1 MVKESK
7 QRQASILLVE
17 DDKAILE
24 GIADLLWLE
33 LGKLG
38 YEPDVR
44 MAEHGVAALSILNN
58 FTPDLII
65 SDIMMPIMGGYVF
78 KEKVQTNPAWV
89 HIPFFFL
96 TAQSDRQAISE
107 GHRSGVERYITKPF
121 DTNELV
127 GQVKTQ
133 LELNHQRR
141 MLHQEQFDSL
151 KRDFTWMINH
161 ELRTPLTYVSAYF
174 ELLKESIAH
183 LEDTGYSEESLRG
196 IQGGCVRL
204 IRLVE
209 NFIRVIDIR
218 TGEAQKGFQAS
229 AGVIENVSSWLRTTT
244 EAQAKIAAASH
255 ITFTENIPDNLPSLW
270 GNRESLTEIIERLLD
285 NAIKFTRIKDN
296 KTADKIIT
304 VSAWSDQG
312 QLIIQITDT
321 GVGFPGY
328 ASEQIFELFY
338 QHNRSHLEQQGSGT
352 GLSIVKGL
360 VNLHRGRIDAQ
371 SEEGIGSTFTITLPA
386 YIPGLAQNISEQMP
400 PKKPVTLL
408 IIEDDPHLLDGL
420 ADILELP
427 YNHPYHFNIIRASNG
442 QEGLKRL
449 EKTKPD
455 LIISDIMMP
464 IMDGYAFYQHVRENP
479 NWLHIPFIFLTARG
493 ERKDIYKGQIL
504 GAEDYI
510 TKPYDN
516 DDLVNRVV
524 ARLNRYFEQ
533 QKSIQHT
540 IEEWKRVIL
549 HLLEPDITNP
559 ILSVSTYSQRLSNQ
573 LQQITNEEEL
583 KEPLLGIQA
592 GSQQLTRLI
601 ENFIALTEL
610 KTGETAKAYHKLR
623 EVTVEIPLLLCEA
636 IYECQSEADEVG
648 ITLHT
653 PDITNSPPV
662 IAETSLLRRLFSHT
676 LRFFII
682 ACTRQ
687 TCQHIYTFVKKADH
701 DKVEIV
707 IEMPQLSLTTYEQ
720 ALIEALFSRNDQQAF
735 RQLEY
740 GPGLTIVKGLTDLH
754 NGLIELEQDDAGCR
768 LCIQMP
774 IYDNEMPDKA

>member
-1 MVKESK
+1 MHKESG
-7 QRQASILLVE
+7 QRQAAILLVE

-24 GIADLLWLE
+24 GIADLLLLE
-33 LGKLG
+33 LGKMG
-38 YEPDVR
+38 YDLDVQ
-44 MAEHGVAALSILNN
+44 MAEHGAAALRILTG

-65 SDIMMPIMGGYVF
+65 SDIMMPIMGGYAF

-141 MLHQEQFDSL
+141 MLHQEKFDSL

-183 LEDTGYSEESLRG
+183 LDDTGYSEESLRG

-209 NFIRVIDIR
+209 SFIRVIDLR
-218 TGEAQKGFQAS
+218 TGEAQKGFRES
-229 AGVIENVSSWLRTTT
+229 VEVIEDVSGWLQTAI
-244 EAQAKIAAASH
+244 EIPANIAAASL
-255 ITFTENIPDNLPSLW
+255 ITFSQNIPDNLPPLW
-270 GNRESLTEIIERLLD
+270 GNRNSLNEVIERLLD
-285 NAIKFTRIKDN
+285 NAIKFTRIKDSA
-296 KTADKIIT
+296 TADKTISF
-304 VSAWSDQG
+304 SAWSQQQ
-312 QLIIQITDT
+312 QLVIQITDS
-321 GVGFPGY
+321 GIGFPGY
-328 ASEQIFELFY
+328 ARDQIFELFY

-360 VNLHRGRIDAQ
+360 VGLHRGRVDAE
-371 SEEGIGSTFTITLPA
+371 SEEGVGSTFTVTLPLHQPEA
-386 YIPGLAQNISEQMP
+386 TSNGTAPTIV
-400 PKKPVTLL
+400 KKPVTLL

-427 YNHPYHFNIIRASNG
+427 YGHPYQFNIIRANNG
-442 QEGLKRL
+442 REGLRRL
-449 EKTKPD
+449 EKIKPD

-464 IMDGYAFYQHVRENP
+464 IMDGYAFYQHVRENS

-493 ERKDIYKGQIL
+493 ERKDIYKGHIL

-533 QKSIQHT
+533 QESVQHN

-559 ILSVSTYSQRLSNQ
+559 ILSVSTYSQKLTAQ
-573 LQQITNEEEL
+573 LQQVTNEEEL
-583 KEPLLGIQA
+583 REPLLGIQA

-610 KTGETAKAYHKLR
+610 KTGETAKAYEKLR
-623 EVTVEIPLLLCEA
+623 GITVELPLLISET
-636 IYECQSEADEVG
+636 IYEYQSEAGEAG
-648 ITLHT
+648 ITLHL
-653 PDITNSPPV
+653 PEITNTPPIMGEV
-662 IAETSLLRRLFSHT
+662 SLLHRLFGHT
-676 LRFFII
+676 IRFGMMVC
-682 ACTRQ
+682 AAQQCT
-687 TCQHIYTFVKKADH
+687 HIYTFVKTDGH
-701 DKVEIV
+701 NKVEIV
-707 IEMPQLSLTTYEQ
+707 MDLPRVSLTTHDQ
-720 ALIEALFSRNDQQAF
+720 ALIEALFIRNDQQAF
-735 RQLEY
+735 RLLEY
-740 GPGLTIVKGLTDLH
+740 GPGLTIVKGLIDLH
-754 NGLIELEQDDAGCR
+754 NGLVELEQDDAGCR
-768 LCIQMP
+768 LCIELP
-774 IYDNEMPDKA
+774 IYRNEEADVT